1 MSRLL
6 LTLIL
11 SSGLALGATG
21 CDKTKVLA
29 KTSLDAT
36 KPLVISLDGDLAP
49 CASNF
54 CFVAIADSDDALGK
68 AVKLSEGSRLIVV
81 KGDGSWTAFEAGD
94 VPEAEEEKELPEDW
108 KDQPIKPYAERK
120 AEADAD
126 AMGNATKEV
135 ASGTLAQVDGKQILE
150 LAPDLL
156 PAGDF
161 KVYTNGWFGA
171 VYEGERVGTP
181 TKSGLI
187 EITR

>member
-21 CDKTKVLA
+21 CTKTKVLA

-36 KPLVISLDGDLAP
+36 KPLTISFEDDLEP
-49 CASNF
+49 CATHM
-54 CFVAIADSDDALGK
+54 CFVAIAGDTKEVGSS
-68 AVKLSEGSRLIVV
+68 VKLAEGSRVV
-81 KGDGSWTAFEAGD
+81 RVMGDGSWTAFEAGD
-94 VPEAEEEKELPEDW
+94 VPDPEEEEELPEDW

-120 AEADAD
+120 AEADEK

-135 ASGTLAQVDGKQILE
+135 ASGTLTEVDGKRILE

-156 PAGDF
+156 PAGEF
-161 KVYTNGWFGA
+161 VVYTNGWFGA
-171 VYEGERVGTP
+171 VLDGERIGSP
-181 TKSGLI
+181 TKMGLV